1 MLSKHFLR
9 NLKYLRKSRKLTQ
22 EQLAEMVGV
31 DFRYISILE
40 TAKSFPSCDV
50 IEKLAAALN
59 VGYSELFD
67 FDYDMTREQQEE
79 RLITIIK
86 LLDTKHLQ
94 MLYKVTKDLI

>member
-1 MLSKHFLR
+1 MFKEKFAS
-9 NLKYLRKSRKLTQ
+9 NLKYLKKSRKLTQ

>member
-1 MLSKHFLR
+1 MFKEKFAG

-22 EQLAEMVGV
+22 EQLAELVGV

-50 IEKLAAALN
+50 IEKLASALN

-86 LLDTKHLQ
+86 LLDNKHLH
-94 MLYKVTKDLI
+94 MLYKVAKDLI

>member
-1 MLSKHFLR
+1 MFKEKFAR

-22 EQLAEMVGV
+22 EQLAELVGV

-50 IEKLAAALN
+50 IEKLTSALN

-79 RLITIIK
+79 RLLKIVK
-86 LLDTKHLQ
+86 LLDNKHLNI
-94 MLYKVTKDLI
+94 LYKVAKDLI